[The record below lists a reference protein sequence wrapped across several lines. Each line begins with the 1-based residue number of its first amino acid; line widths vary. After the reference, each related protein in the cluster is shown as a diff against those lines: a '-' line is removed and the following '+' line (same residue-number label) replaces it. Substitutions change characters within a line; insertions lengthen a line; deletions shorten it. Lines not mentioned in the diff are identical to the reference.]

1 MACTDPTQLVR
12 KKLRIGF
19 SADDARQWQ
28 DSQMHAAFSGI
39 TCIYAL
45 LAAVAPPAL
54 AQPGSPEFSARVTL
68 TPDSSVVF
76 ASREQGIAVV
86 SSRDDYISRMS
97 RFDRMLRLKSTQPVS
112 ERAYLD
118 SLAANVLDWTEADK
132 ARLKPL
138 VHKLRA
144 AVQRYLLPLPPTVV
158 LIKTTGKAEFGQAHT
173 RANAIILPER
183 SLKESDETLLFLLS
197 HELFHVMSR
206 HDTRF
211 RQNAYGLIG
220 FRIGNEISLP
230 DLIAPLQIT
239 NPDASRHDSFIDVR
253 SDGRKITVVPVLL
266 SRSAVFDPQIGN
278 DLDHFWTLRLLVVK
292 QISPDD
298 DLRAVEQ
305 DGAPIL
311 LKLGQAEDFLEQVGR
326 NTQYVI
332 HPEEILAENFALLI
346 TGKEVREPLRLDA
359 LRQFLESQ

>member
-1 MACTDPTQLVR
+1 MHTTFA
-12 KKLRIGF
+12 RIV
-19 SADDARQWQ
+19 
-28 DSQMHAAFSGI
+28 
-39 TCIYAL
+39 CIYAL
-45 LAAVAPPAL
+45 LAVIAPLAPAQVAPPAL
-54 AQPGSPEFSARVTL
+54 LEELAAPTPSAQLKSPTLSAQLKL
-68 TPDSSVVF
+68 TPDSELVF
-76 ASREQGIAVV
+76 ASRKTGIAIMTI
-86 SSRDDYISRMS
+86 RDDYVSRMS
-97 RFDRMLRLKSTQPVS
+97 RFDRMLRLKSTQPVT

-118 SLAANVLDWTEADK
+118 FVAANVLEWTDADK
-132 ARLKPL
+132 TRLKPL
-138 VHKLRA
+138 VQKLQA
-144 AVQRYLLPLPPTVV
+144 AMQQFRLPLPSSVL
-158 LIKTTGKAEFGQAHT
+158 LIKTTGNEEAGQAHT
-173 RANAIILPER
+173 RANAIVLPER
-183 SLKESDETLLFLLS
+183 SLRESDETLLFLLS

-211 RQNAYGLIG
+211 RQNAYALIG

-292 QISPDD
+292 QVSPDD

-305 DGAPIL
+305 HGAPRL
-311 LKLGQAEDFLEQVGR
+311 LKLSQVEDFLEQVGR
-326 NTQYVI
+326 NTRYVI

-359 LRQFLESQ
+359 LRQFLACIFHEGFTSQGRCG